1 MSRSGATWARS
12 APGSGQYRR
21 MTRYEIDATASTV
34 DIVGSSSIHPITARA
49 TGLVGWIETDTPEA
63 GSLRAEV
70 RISVDRLGSGNP
82 LVDLETRRRIDAR
95 RFPEIVGIVTAAA
108 PLADGRIAVTG
119 DLTFRGERRSVTGEI
134 DLEIDDQGVVVRGD
148 QTFDVREWGLRLPRL
163 GLLRVHPDVQVRIEV
178 HAQPAS

>member
-1 MSRSGATWARS
+1 
-12 APGSGQYRR
+12 

-49 TGLVGWIETDTPEA
+49 TGLVGWIETDTPEV

-82 LVDLETRRRIDAR
+82 LVDLETRRRIDTR

-108 PLADGRIAVTG
+108 PLADGRIAVA
-119 DLTFRGERRSVTGEI
+119 
-134 DLEIDDQGVVVRGD
+134 GD

-178 HAQPAS
+178 HAQPAP